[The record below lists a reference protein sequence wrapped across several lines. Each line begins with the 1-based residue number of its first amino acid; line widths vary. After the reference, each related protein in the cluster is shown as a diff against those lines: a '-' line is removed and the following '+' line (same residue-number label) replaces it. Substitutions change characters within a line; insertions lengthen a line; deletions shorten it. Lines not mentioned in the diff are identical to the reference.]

1 MKRIFGA
8 KTRLLVSVLAL
19 VCILAVGGTLALLYA
34 SDGSLTNRFTL
45 AQVDTEIQ
53 ETDSEGNKTVTIVN
67 TGASDAYVRARILV
81 SGLPE
86 EKVQVVSEATLPREE
101 DRDPDALYLVMNHL
115 NSNEWQQLAGAGK
128 SDWYYYCQVLP
139 SGATGNETSSLL
151 SKVVFGK
158 NLEEKLD
165 SITVTITHESVLAQP
180 ADKNDP
186 AGIKG
191 VFDAANTATTPTT

>member
-53 ETDSEGNKTVTIVN
+53 ETTTEGNKTVTILN

-86 EKVQVVSEATLPREE
+86 EKVEVVNEKPGTV
-101 DRDPDALYLVMNHL
+101 DANTLYLVMKNQDK
-115 NSNEWQQLAGAGK
+115 WQQLTGTGK
-128 SDWYYYCQVLP
+128 SDWYYYCQVLR
-139 SGATGNETSSLL
+139 SEGQTSSLL
-151 SKVVFGK
+151 SEVVFGD
-158 NLEEKLD
+158 NLKDKLD

-180 ADKNDP
+180 ANKDTPVD
-186 AGIKG
+186 IKG
-191 VFDAANTATTPTT
+191 VFDAANTPAT